1 MRTGQRTFFHKRENS
16 VLKPT
21 ETRKTGGMSLF
32 PEKTRVQPDITGSQA
47 LETIFGVNDLFEPL
61 IQIESPHL
69 NYHYVLF
76 SFRFGEWGRTKR
88 EEAGSNGRAS

>member
-1 MRTGQRTFFHKRENS
+1 
-16 VLKPT
+16 
-21 ETRKTGGMSLF
+21 MSLF

-61 IQIESPHL
+61 IHL